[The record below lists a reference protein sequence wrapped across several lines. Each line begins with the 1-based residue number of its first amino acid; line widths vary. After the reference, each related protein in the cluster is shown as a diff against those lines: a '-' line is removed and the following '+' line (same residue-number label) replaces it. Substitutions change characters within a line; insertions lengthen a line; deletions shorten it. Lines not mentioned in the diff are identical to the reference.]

1 MQPAT
6 RITSG
11 VLAATLVAATA
22 AALTAAAA
30 PTPPR
35 PPPIFTPNPSA
46 GWFIPSREWLAPE
59 SGPGPVMQHP
69 NHPLVSNDDYR
80 LTGKQPT
87 FPVGDPDNPI
97 LLPWAKER
105 IARRNAIVLAG
116 KPAWSLHATCRPMGL
131 PAVLL
136 VPMTRPMFVVQG
148 RDKVLMIQS
157 SFADVRRIHL
167 NAAHARDAKP
177 SWHGDSVG
185 HYEGDTLVVDTI
197 GLNDKA
203 PVDGF
208 DTPHTEELRVVE
220 RWRLTDG
227 GETLEVKLYIEDK
240 GAFTTPWT
248 AIARYSRTEGIAR
261 RTEVQS
267 VSILSS
273 PGEGPLLEAICA
285 ENPNSIAGA
294 DAPPVVQSTVP
305 DF

>member
-1 MQPAT
+1 MPH
-6 RITSG
+6 
-11 VLAATLVAATA
+11 
-22 AALTAAAA
+22 AL
-30 PTPPR
+30 
-35 PPPIFTPNPSA
+35 
-46 GWFIPSREWLAPE
+46 
-59 SGPGPVMQHP
+59 
-69 NHPLVSNDDYR
+69 HPLVSNDDYR
-80 LTGKQPT
+80 ATGQQPT
-87 FPVGDPDNPI
+87 FPIGDPNTPI
-97 LLPWAKER
+97 LLPWAKDR

-116 KPAWSLHATCRPMGL
+116 KPAWSLHATCRPMGI
-131 PAVLL
+131 PNFLL

-148 RDKVLMIQS
+148 KTKVLMILS

-167 NAAHARDAKP
+167 NAAHALGAKP

-208 DTPHTEELRVVE
+208 DTPHSAELHVVE
-220 RWRLTDG
+220 RWRLVDG
-227 GETLEVKLYIEDK
+227 GETLELKIYIEDP

-248 AIARYSRTEGIAR
+248 AMARYSRTEGIAR
-261 RTEVQS
+261 RTQVQS

-294 DAPPVVQSTVP
+294 DAPPVVQSTAP